1 MLLNSLSL
9 SLYLSARLWSI
20 LPFSSVRVSFS
31 LLVVLQQLFS
41 LHLFLVQ
48 IKISSWPSVLSP
60 PINIFLQLLFA
71 TPKLATAAA
80 AASAHS
86 FVSSYDVFDSDV
98 FDDLITT
105 LRRQRRR

>member
-9 SLYLSARLWSI
+9 SLYLSTRLWSI

-48 IKISSWPSVLSP
+48 IKISSWPSVFIA

-71 TPKLATAAA
+71 TPKLATA